1 MSEGKSLTG
10 RVADP
15 LILELFD
22 GQTDIPYGEI
32 KEKVTELHLSRG
44 GLPETSPTSFPIT
57 NSLSRLKKQGKAN
70 NPTKGYWSI
79 KSTGIE
85 ADISEIDEQK
95 EDILTVGEG
104 KSSVYL
110 YYFPTYRFHAELKE
124 EDVYPCKIGRTDA
137 DDLVAYIINQA
148 GTSLPEAPEIGLRIR
163 TDNPVG
169 VERHMHDYL
178 DNVSLRKK
186 DAPGQEWFV
195 THPEQVLRF
204 YELSRKNIR

>member
-10 RVADP
+10 RVAEP

-79 KSTGIE
+79 KNLFEKSF
-85 ADISEIDEQK
+85 D
-95 EDILTVGEG
+95 TVWHQVNG
-104 KSSVYL
+104 S
-110 YYFPTYRFHAELKE
+110 
-124 EDVYPCKIGRTDA
+124 
-137 DDLVAYIINQA
+137 
-148 GTSLPEAPEIGLRIR
+148 
-163 TDNPVG
+163 
-169 VERHMHDYL
+169 
-178 DNVSLRKK
+178 NVHHS
-186 DAPGQEWFV
+186 
-195 THPEQVLRF
+195 
-204 YELSRKNIR
+204 LSRLSRAFIVQSQSAKPTEPRKGALHNPAQWDNHKSRLTQRWGDVQFTLMRQI